1 MRHDVWIIMVGERPE
16 PVILK
21 QGTKSDRSLGSL
33 SHILGPFV
41 GFLAPLIIYIVKN
54 DEARQ
59 NDPLLSSHLKE
70 SLNAS
75 ITFLIASFIHGILT
89 IVLIGCLTLLVH
101 WILYIIWAF
110 NANSAL
116 QAGQEY
122 RYPFTFRFLN

>member
-1 MRHDVWIIMVGERPE
+1 MVGERPE

-54 DEARQ
+54 DEASQ

-70 SLNAS
+70 ALNAS
-75 ITFLIASFIHGILT
+75 ITFLIASFIHGVLT

-122 RYPFTFRFLN
+122 RYPFTFRFLD

>member
-1 MRHDVWIIMVGERPE
+1 MRHGVWIIMEEERPE
-16 PVILK
+16 PVILNQRINSNRNTG
-21 QGTKSDRSLGSL
+21 QGTA
-33 SHILGPFV
+33 SHRPFV

-54 DEARQ
+54 DEASQ

-70 SLNAS
+70 ALNAS

-122 RYPFTFRFLN
+122 RYPFTFRFLD

>member
-1 MRHDVWIIMVGERPE
+1 MRHDVWVIMQEERPE

-21 QGTKSDRSLGSL
+21 QRPKPDRSLGSL

-75 ITFLIASFIHGILT
+75 ITFMIASFIHGILT

>member
-1 MRHDVWIIMVGERPE
+1 MRHDVWVIMQEERPE

-21 QGTKSDRSLGSL
+21 QSPKPDRSLGSL

-70 SLNAS
+70 ALNAS
-75 ITFLIASFIHGILT
+75 ITFMIASFIHGILMM
-89 IVLIGCLTLLVH
+89 VVIGCLTLLVH

>member
-1 MRHDVWIIMVGERPE
+1 MVGERPE

-54 DEARQ
+54 DEANQ

-70 SLNAS
+70 ALNAS

-122 RYPFTFRFLN
+122 RYPFTFRFLD

>member
-1 MRHDVWIIMVGERPE
+1 MRHDVWVIMQEERPE

-21 QGTKSDRSLGSL
+21 QGPKLDRSLGSL
-33 SHILGPFV
+33 SHILAPFV

-70 SLNAS
+70 ALNAS

>member
-1 MRHDVWIIMVGERPE
+1 MRPNVWIIMEEERPE
-16 PVILK
+16 PVILN
-21 QGTKSDRSLGSL
+21 QGTKPDRSLGSL
-33 SHILGPFV
+33 SHILAPFT
-41 GFLAPLIIYIVKN
+41 GFLAPLVIFAIKN

-75 ITFLIASFIHGILT
+75 ITFMIASFIHGILT

-122 RYPFTFRFLN
+122 RYPFTFRFVN

>member
-1 MRHDVWIIMVGERPE
+1 MRHDVWVIMQEERPE

-21 QGTKSDRSLGSL
+21 QGPKPDRSLVSL
-33 SHILGPFV
+33 SHILAPFV

-75 ITFLIASFIHGILT
+75 ITFLIASFIH
-89 IVLIGCLTLLVH
+89 CL
-101 WILYIIWAF
+101 LYT
-110 NANSAL
+110 SPSP
-116 QAGQEY
+116 
-122 RYPFTFRFLN
+122 RDS

>member
-1 MRHDVWIIMVGERPE
+1 MVGERPE

-54 DEARQ
+54 DEASQ

-70 SLNAS
+70 ALNAS
-75 ITFLIASFIHGILT
+75 ITFLIASFIHSMLA
-89 IVLIGCLTLLVH
+89 IVLIGCFTLLVH

-122 RYPFTFRFLN
+122 RYPFTFRFVN

>member
-1 MRHDVWIIMVGERPE
+1 MVGERPE

-54 DEARQ
+54 DEANQ

-70 SLNAS
+70 ALNAS

-101 WILYIIWAF
+101 WILYILWAF

-122 RYPFTFRFLN
+122 RYPFTFRFLD

>member
-1 MRHDVWIIMVGERPE
+1 MEGERPE

-54 DEARQ
+54 DEASQ

-70 SLNAS
+70 ALNAS

-122 RYPFTFRFLN
+122 RYPFTFRFLD

>member
-1 MRHDVWIIMVGERPE
+1 MRHDVWVIMQEERPE

-21 QGTKSDRSLGSL
+21 QGPKHDRSLGSL

-70 SLNAS
+70 ALNAS

>member
-1 MRHDVWIIMVGERPE
+1 MRHDLWVIMQEERPE
-16 PVILK
+16 PVILN
-21 QGTKSDRSLGSL
+21 QGPKPDRSLGSL
-33 SHILGPFV
+33 SHILAPFV

>member
-1 MRHDVWIIMVGERPE
+1 MRHDVWVIKQEERPE
-16 PVILK
+16 QVILK
-21 QGTKSDRSLGSL
+21 HGPNPDRSLGSL

-70 SLNAS
+70 ALNAS

>member
-1 MRHDVWIIMVGERPE
+1 MRHDVWVIMQEERPE

-21 QGTKSDRSLGSL
+21 QSPKPDRSLGSL

>member
-1 MRHDVWIIMVGERPE
+1 MVGERPE

-54 DEARQ
+54 DEANQ

-70 SLNAS
+70 ALNAS

-122 RYPFTFRFLN
+122 RYPVTFRFLD

>member
-1 MRHDVWIIMVGERPE
+1 MRHDVWVIMQEERPE

-21 QGTKSDRSLGSL
+21 QGPKPDRSLGSL

-75 ITFLIASFIHGILT
+75 ITFMIASFIHGILT

>member
-1 MRHDVWIIMVGERPE
+1 MRHDVWVIMQEERPE

-21 QGTKSDRSLGSL
+21 QSPKPDRSLGSL

-70 SLNAS
+70 ALNAS
-75 ITFLIASFIHGILT
+75 ITFMIASFIHGILMM
-89 IVLIGCLTLLVH
+89 VVIGCLTLLVP
-101 WILYIIWAF
+101 WILYINWAF

-122 RYPFTFRFLN
+122 RYPFTIRFLN

>member
-1 MRHDVWIIMVGERPE
+1 MVGERPE

-54 DEARQ
+54 DEASQ

-70 SLNAS
+70 ALNAS

-122 RYPFTFRFLN
+122 RYPFTFRFLD

>member
-1 MRHDVWIIMVGERPE
+1 MVGERPE

-54 DEARQ
+54 DEANQ

-70 SLNAS
+70 ALNAS

-122 RYPFTFRFLN
+122 RYPFTFRFVN

>member
-1 MRHDVWIIMVGERPE
+1 MVGERPE

-21 QGTKSDRSLGSL
+21 QGTKSDRSLGTL

-54 DEARQ
+54 DEASQ

-70 SLNAS
+70 ALNAS

-122 RYPFTFRFLN
+122 RYPFTFRFLD

>member
-1 MRHDVWIIMVGERPE
+1 MRHDVWVIMQEERPE

-21 QGTKSDRSLGSL
+21 QSPKPDRSLGSL

-70 SLNAS
+70 ALNAS